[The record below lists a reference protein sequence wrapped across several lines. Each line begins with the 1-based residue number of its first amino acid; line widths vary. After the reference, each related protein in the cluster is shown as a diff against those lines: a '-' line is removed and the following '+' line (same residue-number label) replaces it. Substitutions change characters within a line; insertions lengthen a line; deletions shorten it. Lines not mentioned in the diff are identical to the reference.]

1 MSDQDPDGDE
11 RLAVIERR
19 ISAMQGRQNQ
29 DEKKK
34 DDRGLPVGI
43 GAIMGRVATELVA
56 GVIVGAFIGWML
68 DNWLGTSPLFLVLLF
83 FLGAMAGMLNV
94 WRMFSGRGLAVGY
107 FDEHRDSSEKEGRT
121 DLKMASQ
128 GMHSP
133 VEQFEIKPL
142 IELSAGGFDISFTN
156 SSLFMLLAILVSGIF
171 LVTAMRR
178 GELVPGRM
186 QGAAEMMYEFVAD
199 MVRSNVGSE
208 GRAYFPFIFTLFVF
222 LLFGNMLGL
231 IPYSYTFT
239 SQIVVTFFMAAF
251 VFVGVTLI
259 ALFKHGL
266 HFFSFFVPAGAPKVL
281 IPFLIVIEVISYFV
295 RPVSLSVRL
304 FANMLAGHTMLKVF
318 AGLAVMISGAG
329 GLAMAGSLLPF
340 LALIGLTGLEVLVA
354 ALQAYVFTILT
365 CMYLNDAL
373 HLH

>member
-1 MSDQDPDGDE
+1 
-11 RLAVIERR
+11 
-19 ISAMQGRQNQ
+19 
-29 DEKKK
+29 
-34 DDRGLPVGI
+34 
-43 GAIMGRVATELVA
+43 
-56 GVIVGAFIGWML
+56 
-68 DNWLGTSPLFLVLLF
+68 
-83 FLGAMAGMLNV
+83 
-94 WRMFSGRGLAVGY
+94 
-107 FDEHRDSSEKEGRT
+107 
-121 DLKMASQ
+121 
-128 GMHSP
+128 MHSP
-133 VEQFEIKPL
+133 VEQFTIKTL
-142 IELSAGGFDISFTN
+142 FALQLLGFDISFTN
-156 SSLFMLLAILVSGIF
+156 SSLFMLLALGVSSLF
-171 LVTAMRR
+171 LVAAMRR
-178 GELVPGRM
+178 RAMVPGRM
-186 QGAAEMMYEFVAD
+186 QSLAEMMYEFVAE
-199 MVRSNVGSE
+199 MVRSNVGNE
-208 GRAYFPFIFTLFVF
+208 GRPYFPFIFTLFVF

-239 SQIVVTFFMAAF
+239 SQIIVTFAMAAF

-259 ALFKHGL
+259 ALLKHGL

-340 LALIGLTGLEVLVA
+340 AALIGLTGLEVLVA